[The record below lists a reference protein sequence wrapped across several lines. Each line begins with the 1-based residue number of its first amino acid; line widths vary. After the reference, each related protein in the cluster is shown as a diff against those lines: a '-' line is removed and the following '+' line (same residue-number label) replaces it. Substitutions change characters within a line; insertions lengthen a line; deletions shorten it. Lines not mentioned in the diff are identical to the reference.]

1 MLEIVKY
8 GEPVLVQKAQD
19 VKEFDRKLET
29 LVADM
34 HDALKRDRGIGLAAP
49 QVGVS
54 KRLFI
59 VSLDDEPLRI
69 FINPRIVASSKET
82 CEYEEGCLS
91 FPGLYFGVVRP
102 SAVDIEALD
111 MQGKPFKLSA
121 DGLLARVIQHEYDHL
136 DGILFIDRVSPAKR
150 RRALAHYSRMLNM

>member
-19 VKEFDRKLET
+19 VKEFGRKLET
-29 LVADM
+29 LIADM

-59 VSLDDEPLRI
+59 VGLDDEPLRV
-69 FINPRIVASSKET
+69 FINPRIIASSEET

-111 MQGKPFKLSA
+111 MYGKPFRLSA

-136 DGILFIDRVSPAKR
+136 DGILFIDRISPAKR